1 MIENKISREIEQICS
16 LTNEG
21 IKSLADAEKLKK
33 VLVQEIIEGKKTT
46 GDFID
51 DFVLVHYGV
60 QAPHFAKEEF
70 KKLYDATEKY
80 IGERIFSGQVP
91 DNGSTFVKF
100 SSGILKS
107 PLEFDIKTGILKF
120 PVNNYVFNDTASGKK
135 GMIFQGPLNIK
146 CYSINKDIEPSSFFM
161 DYSAITAIPLS
172 TYIGNA
178 KINHELE
185 KIGQLKHYNTIMK
198 GANLR

>member
-1 MIENKISREIEQICS
+1 MIENKLKREIAQIVS
-16 LTNEG
+16 LKNDG
-21 IKSLADAEKLKK
+21 DKLIADAEKLKK
-33 VLVQEIIEGKKTT
+33 ELVQEIIEGKKTT

-70 KKLYDATEKY
+70 KKLYDSTEKY
-80 IGERIFSGQVP
+80 LGERIFSGKLN
-91 DNGSTFVKF
+91 DKGTSFVRF
-100 SSGILKS
+100 SSGVLKS

-120 PVNNYVFNDTASGKK
+120 PVNNYVVYDSSPGERKEN
-135 GMIFQGPLNIK
+135 ILPGPLNVK
-146 CYSINKDIEPSSFFM
+146 CYSINKNIEYSSFFI
-161 DYSAITAIPLS
+161 DYAAMTAIPLQ

-185 KIGQLKHYNTIMK
+185 KIGLLKYYRKIISSK
-198 GANLR
+198 FK